1 MARFYF
7 HLADDDGCILDD
19 AGIDLS
25 GAEAAKQEAVKGARS
40 IMAHDAL
47 SGELD
52 LTGRI
57 EVIDERGKHVLTL
70 PFAQAIAVRFPGW
83 AERRK
88 QSRDG

>member
-7 HLADDDGCILDD
+7 HLADADGCIRDE

-25 GAEAAKQEAVKGARS
+25 GAEAAKLEAVKGARS
-40 IMAHDAL
+40 IIAHDAL

-57 EVIDERGKHVLTL
+57 EVTDEHGAPVLTL
-70 PFAQAIAVRFPGW
+70 PFAQAIAVRFPAW

-88 QSRDG
+88 QPRGG